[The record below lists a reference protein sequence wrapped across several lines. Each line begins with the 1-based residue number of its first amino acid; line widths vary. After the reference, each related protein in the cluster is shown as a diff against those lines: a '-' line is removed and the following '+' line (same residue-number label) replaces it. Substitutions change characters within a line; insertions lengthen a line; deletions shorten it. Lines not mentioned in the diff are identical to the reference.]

1 MKDVFMA
8 FYSVCVSLCI
18 HSLWEDELTV
28 SWRQPH
34 SWDTMLE
41 SYWCYHIT
49 PAQVMSIVPQWFHI
63 IQSFTH
69 FPLQRNQWFLRL
81 AENYLTQPLSLFFSF
96 LFLNNQTEQPLMLF
110 SLAVSGSVPVL
121 LIHFPSSALRNRG
134 AYRSARAGKS
144 ERQSWACDG
153 RRTWWWCSCLWHVI
167 RAVTPVCRSP
177 EPCTTRLIDSF

>member
-1 MKDVFMA
+1 MGRWADCLLASASQLRHDVRVVLMLSYNTCSGNEHSSPMISH
-8 FYSVCVSLCI
+8 YSIIHTFSTSEESVVSSI
-18 HSLWEDELTV
+18 
-28 SWRQPH
+28 SWKLFNTASQP
-34 SWDTMLE
+34 
-41 SYWCYHIT
+41 
-49 PAQVMSIVPQWFHI
+49 
-63 IQSFTH
+63 
-69 FPLQRNQWFLRL
+69 FL
-81 AENYLTQPLSLFFSF
+81 SF